1 MHWVSG
7 GFLSKFSDCWAFGDM
22 VRIWRAFFESQVTL
36 STGRNTPLT
45 NSDDTSKFWVF
56 RYPWRFPI
64 IATNRCFVRPR
75 CRIVSG
81 VSAIYWPNSFRL
93 WGRNLKCSFE
103 LNFAWSPFSPNSGI
117 VCFGS
122 FFFGIFSQVE
132 FIVRMIAKFVF
143 VSLFWEFYPVRWD
156 MKNHWK
162 LPKIWRMERAM
173 LAYAWNED
181 SWEAQNSPLLS

>member
-36 STGRNTPLT
+36 SIGRNTPLT

-64 IATNRCFVRPR
+64 IATNRFFVRPR
-75 CRIVSG
+75 CPIVSG
-81 VSAIYWPNSFRL
+81 VYVIYWPNSFRL

-103 LNFAWSPFSPNSGI
+103 LNFGWSPFSPNSGI

-122 FFFGIFSQVE
+122 FFFWHIQSSWIHCTHDRKICICELVLRILSSAMGYE
-132 FIVRMIAKFVF
+132 K
-143 VSLFWEFYPVRWD
+143 SLKVT
-156 MKNHWK
+156 
-162 LPKIWRMERAM
+162 
-173 LAYAWNED
+173 
-181 SWEAQNSPLLS
+181 